1 MEKLTTS
8 DFIKKSE
15 KKHNSKYDYSKVEY
29 KNNSTKVCIICPEH
43 GEFWQRPNDHLRGAG
58 CPLCGGV
65 KKHTKETF
73 IEKARLVHGDKY
85 DYSKVEYKNNKT
97 KVCIICPEHGEF
109 WQKPE
114 SHTNQKQ
121 GCPKCSTTLKLTTK
135 DFIEKSRAIHGDK
148 YDYSKVEYVNNHTKV
163 CIICPEH
170 GEFWQMPS
178 SHLSGNGCLL
188 CAKKACS
195 IKNRLTKEEFIKKA
209 QEIHGN
215 KYDYSKVNYINSY
228 TKICIICPE
237 HGEFWQIPNYHLNG
251 NGCPLCGIEKNISE
265 NNLYCYLC
273 ENFQT
278 PIIRQKTFKWLKNNK
293 NLKIDFYLPEFNI
306 GIEYQGEQHFYPIKY
321 FGGVNKFNQQIENDR
336 IKKKLCEEHKI
347 KLLYFSYN
355 KKFSNEVITDIN
367 ELKNIITNAK

>member
-1 MEKLTTS
+1 MKRLTLN

-43 GEFWQRPNDHLRGAG
+43 GEFWQRPSDHLGGAG

-73 IEKARLVHGDKY
+73 IEKARLVHGNKY
-85 DYSKVEYKNNKT
+85 DYSKVEYRNNKT

-121 GCPKCSTTLKLTTK
+121 GCPKCSTTLKSTTK
-135 DFIEKSRAIHGDK
+135 DFIEKARAIHGDK
-148 YDYSKVEYVNNHTKV
+148 YDYSKVEY
-163 CIICPEH
+163 
-170 GEFWQMPS
+170 
-178 SHLSGNGCLL
+178 
-188 CAKKACS
+188 
-195 IKNRLTKEEFIKKA
+195 
-209 QEIHGN
+209 
-215 KYDYSKVNYINSY
+215 INSN

-237 HGEFWQIPNYHLNG
+237 HGEFWQISNYHLNG
-251 NGCPLCGIEKNISE
+251 NGCPKCGIEKNISE
-265 NNLYCYLC
+265 NNLYFYLC

-306 GIEYQGEQHFYPIKY
+306 GIEYQGEQHFYPIKH
-321 FGGVNKFNQQIENDR
+321 FGGVNKFNQQTENDR
-336 IKKKLCEEHKI
+336 IKKKLCEEHEIKI
-347 KLLYFSYN
+347 LYFSYN

-367 ELKNIITNAK
+367 ELKNIIINAK